1 MSENKGIACAEEMPD
16 ACLMVLTYSPESCE
30 PVWPASFDGETWV
43 DDYGMP
49 LAPPVT
55 HWMNFPDP
63 PEVVG

>member
-1 MSENKGIACAEEMPD
+1 
-16 ACLMVLTYSPESCE
+16 
-30 PVWPASFDGETWV
+30 V